1 MIHAP
6 RVITILH
13 VRDCPNLAVA
23 RRRIEAALERAGVDA
38 VIEEVLVATDPD
50 VVTSGFR
57 GSPTI
62 LLDGHDPFVGD
73 MDHLGCRLY
82 VVDDHIEGA
91 PSVEQL
97 QAAFDSVWLKP
108 SSASRVLSSANPAS
122 ARQETS

>member
-1 MIHAP
+1 MTSGP

-13 VRDCPNLAVA
+13 VSDCPNLSLA
-23 RRRIEAALERAGVDA
+23 RRRVESALERSGLEA

-50 VVTSGFR
+50 ALTPGFR

-62 LLDGHDPFVGD
+62 LVDGHDPFAGA

-97 QAAFDSVWLKP
+97 RAALD
-108 SSASRVLSSANPAS
+108 S
-122 ARQETS
+122 AR